1 MFISGGEQLESTKTQ
16 GQGWPGMSG
25 QEKPGG
31 WGVERRLER
40 DQLISWHLSVIKR
53 PWVSC

>member
-53 PWVSC
+53 PWVSR